1 MFDSFKASKR
11 LTEQEEA
18 MSRVERR
25 VTALEI
31 QWADTLDRL
40 KTMMGRLLKER
51 QRTERAAAEMEETP
65 HVSDEEVA
73 AGNTWTPKQIEAQ
86 QRILARR
93 NRMGGREQ

>member
-1 MFDSFKASKR
+1 
-11 LTEQEEA
+11 

-51 QRTERAAAEMEETP
+51 ARTERAAERLGDSEENNAGEMVTEPSNPSGMTP
-65 HVSDEEVA
+65 GQMA
-73 AGNTWTPKQIEAQ
+73 AQ

-93 NRMGGREQ
+93 NRMRGMEQ